1 MIIKVLLFGE
11 FSGFFLNLASG
22 LRALGHDVTIAA
34 GYDGFKDIV
43 PDIPIEYRSQ
53 TRLASLGKFLLPLT
67 KLPKFKNYDVV
78 QAVHPF
84 TPNIRLFPNVG
95 YFKILKQ
102 NNQKLFLSAAGSDP
116 VYWQLGRQRLPYGP
130 FDDYLRYDIKRSAHK
145 FQSAKYLRWN
155 YDIAE
160 LFDGIIP
167 IMFDYHVG
175 YRDFANCRNIIPL
188 PIDTQ
193 KIAFEPPDF
202 EKGSLYIFHGLTR
215 YGFKGTKFIE
225 EAFEVL
231 GTRYPNDVKLT
242 ILGRLP
248 LKEYLQLLRQQHV
261 VLDQVHSLSMG
272 MTGISS
278 LASGKITMSGSED
291 IANAANYGGPSPA
304 INLIPDYKDVISKI
318 ESLLDN
324 RSNLGELAHAGR
336 EFVIAHHDC
345 IKIAKKYLKA
355 WYPDDH
361 F

>member
-1 MIIKVLLFGE
+1 MSIKVLLLGE

-22 LRALGHDVTIAA
+22 LRVLGHDVTIAA
-34 GYDGFKDIV
+34 GYDGFKDIA
-43 PDIPIEYRSQ
+43 PNIPIEYRSQ
-53 TRLASLGKFLLPLT
+53 KRIASLGKFLLPLA

-84 TPNIRLFPNVG
+84 TPNIRLFPHAS

-102 NNQKLFLSAAGSDP
+102 NNKKLFLSAAGSDP
-116 VYWQLGRQRLPYGP
+116 VYWQLGRRRLPYGP
-130 FDDYLRYDIKRSAHK
+130 FDDYLKYDIKKPAHK

-175 YRDFANCRNIIPL
+175 YRDFANCRDIIPL

-193 KIAFEPPDF
+193 KIVYEPPDF
-202 EKGSLYIFHGLTR
+202 KKGPLNIFHGLSR
-215 YGFKGTKFIE
+215 YGFKGTRFIE
-225 EAFEVL
+225 EAFEEL
-231 GTRYPNDVKLT
+231 GKRYPNDLKFT

-248 LKEYLQLLRQQHV
+248 LNEYLQLLRQQHV

-272 MTGISS
+272 MNGISS

-291 IANAANYGGPSPA
+291 IANVANYGGPSPA
-304 INLIPDYKDVISKI
+304 INLAPDCKDVITKL
-318 ESLLDN
+318 EALLDN
-324 RSNLGELAHAGR
+324 RSNLGELAHEGR
-336 EFVIAHHDC
+336 EFVIAHHDS

-355 WYPDDH
+355 WNPDDD